1 MATLFIGLVLM
12 VALAVQ
18 IERRQG
24 MVAVRSV
31 MAQVLLQST
40 SEIQR
45 VGSFETLVT
54 SMKSHQES
62 STVLHLSKLRLK
74 RGKASSKDVI
84 RQRSL
89 PYISSLG
96 PIHTIALII

>member
-54 SMKSHQES
+54 SMK
-62 STVLHLSKLRLK
+62 
-74 RGKASSKDVI
+74 
-84 RQRSL
+84 
-89 PYISSLG
+89 
-96 PIHTIALII
+96 